1 MKMILLDRN
10 ENWIGNVQG
19 AIIAERQAE
28 INGHDLLLLETLSEL
43 EKGQRIV
50 YQDEQN
56 YWHEYIVREVKKRHD
71 SGLQYSIYCE
81 SSFYELLGDYIE
93 DKRPTNTTATAA
105 LSIALE
111 PTRWQ
116 VGQVD
121 NLGLHSTNFYQISAK
136 EAVSKIAEVWKGEIR
151 TRITV
156 VGNQITGRYVDLKS
170 LIGNDL
176 GKRFSYDKD
185 MHAITKTVARADVI
199 TALYGYGRGEEVGDG
214 YGRRLRFGEINDGVD
229 YVENLDAKAIWG
241 RLNPDGS
248 RSHVFGKEIFD
259 DIEDMVELKAKTE
272 DKLVELSQPMI
283 SYTADVLDLKAAGF
297 DHEGVGLG
305 DTCLIIDK
313 EFEPELRISGRVIAV
328 IEDLIG
334 KRKTITLGNYL
345 PIITDSISK
354 QEAFINSFRARSS
367 VWDRSGAFDEDGNLS
382 TNFIDGAID
391 VLKHQLLSVQS
402 GWYTDDNG
410 NLVLDA
416 TNGESSMMLSGAG
429 FMIANTK
436 LPNGEWDYRT
446 FGTGDGFTADMIIA
460 GALVGGNVAWNLE
473 DGTLLIG
480 ESTEDYQLY
489 FDGTDLH
496 FGEGVAVTWSTL
508 SGKPTYLGSDRISSP
523 EIYGG
528 NIYGGNIY
536 GGTITSGTTITGA
549 SIQTTDGNIGGFE
562 ITPSGLRKSIYRTF
576 GPFTTADVNTVQQI
590 MLSGVQPSQSQLN
603 KYDMHGLGYFNSWT
617 TMEIN
622 RMATGL
628 LPNPKTV
635 EYVVEINA
643 NSRDKMVRVYAPEY
657 LNLVEGTTVGISS
670 VKSPRIISEF
680 AGNLA
685 YSAFSYLDLDTYRLY
700 DRSLEIR
707 DGIVIDAHAGGYR
720 DLLLNI
726 TNSVSATTGVTSVN
740 ARALGKVV
748 TIRFLYKPTSTGFIQ
763 NVITMPVGYR
773 PPTQVAIAIATTQ
786 TTADAATNI
795 MAYLG
800 SNGSATVITSGTLPT
815 YELLFTVTYIAL

>member
-259 DIEDMVELKAKTE
+259 DIENMVELKAKTE

-354 QEAFINSFRARSS
+354 QEAFIDSFRARSS
-367 VWDRSGAFDEDGNLS
+367 VWDRSGSFGEDGKLS

-446 FGTGDGFTADMIIA
+446 FGTGDGFTADMIVL

-528 NIYGGNIY
+528 NIYGG
-536 GGTITSGTTITGA
+536 TITSNSTITGA
-549 SIQTTDGNIGGFE
+549 TITGGTISSGTVINVGTDLTVGKKITLGTDAVKKTIQIHDGALITGSGGSSPHLG
-562 ITPSGLRKSIYRTF
+562 IS
-576 GPFTTADVNTVQQI
+576 ANTVELTGSANI
-590 MLSGVQPSQSQLN
+590 NLSTQSLTR
-603 KYDMHGLGYFNSWT
+603 KYPNGAEH
-617 TMEIN
+617 EIYD
-622 RMATGL
+622 A
-628 LPNPKTV
+628 
-635 EYVVEINA
+635 
-643 NSRDKMVRVYAPEY
+643 SR
-657 LNLVEGTTVGISS
+657 
-670 VKSPRIISEF
+670 F
-680 AGNLA
+680 
-685 YSAFSYLDLDTYRLY
+685 
-700 DRSLEIR
+700 RS
-707 DGIVIDAHAGGYR
+707 G
-720 DLLLNI
+720 
-726 TNSVSATTGVTSVN
+726 
-740 ARALGKVV
+740 VV
-748 TIRFLYKPTSTGFIQ
+748 TIS
-763 NVITMPVGYR
+763 
-773 PPTQVAIAIATTQ
+773 
-786 TTADAATNI
+786 TTANNTVSQYVSFGTAFSSAPQVVACLAGTVPTRFRGPSVQNI
-795 MAYLG
+795 
-800 SNGSATVITSGTLPT
+800 TTSGF
-815 YELLFTVTYIAL
+815 YVYIRDTTTGTAYVRWIAVL

>member
-121 NLGLHSTNFYQISAK
+121 DLGLHSTNFYQISAK
-136 EAVSKIAEVWKGEIR
+136 EAVSKIAGVWKGEIR

-248 RSHVFGKEIFD
+248 RSHVFGKETFD
-259 DIEDMVELKAKTE
+259 DIENMVELKAKTE

-328 IEDLIG
+328 VEDLIG

-354 QEAFINSFRARSS
+354 QEAFIDSFRARSS
-367 VWDRSGAFDEDGNLS
+367 VWDRSGSFGEDGKLS
-382 TNFIDGAID
+382 TSFIDGAID
-391 VLKHQLLSVQS
+391 VLKNQLLSVQS
-402 GWYTDDNG
+402 GWYTDDSG

-416 TNGESSMMLSGAG
+416 INGESSMMLSGAG

-446 FGTGDGFTADMIIA
+446 FGTGYGFTADMIIA

-536 GGTITSGTTITGA
+536 GGTITSGSTIDV
-549 SIQTTDGNIGGFE
+549 TTDLKVGDNVYVGGTDTTRMKGVILGGIG
-562 ITPSGLRKSIYRTF
+562 SIYAYNDEIALNSQNIVMQTRF
-576 GPFTTADVNTVQQI
+576 GLFWEHWD
-590 MLSGVQPSQSQLN
+590 SQSPIP
-603 KYDMHGLGYFNSWT
+603 K
-617 TMEIN
+617 
-622 RMATGL
+622 
-628 LPNPKTV
+628 KTV
-635 EYVVEINA
+635 IDYYGDVYADYLGGSAASAYKKSSNFRTGVVEISTTA
-643 NSRDKMVRVYAPEY
+643 NTNVSKYVSFGTSFSSAPQVVACLAGTVPSRFQGPSVQNITTSGFDVY
-657 LNLVEGTTVGISS
+657 
-670 VKSPRIISEF
+670 
-680 AGNLA
+680 
-685 YSAFSYLDLDTYRLY
+685 
-700 DRSLEIR
+700 IR
-707 DGIVIDAHAGGYR
+707 D
-720 DLLLNI
+720 
-726 TNSVSATTGVTSVN
+726 TTTGTAYV
-740 ARALGKVV
+740 RW
-748 TIRFLYKPTSTGFIQ
+748 
-763 NVITMPVGYR
+763 
-773 PPTQVAIAIATTQ
+773 IAV
-786 TTADAATNI
+786 
-795 MAYLG
+795 L
-800 SNGSATVITSGTLPT
+800 
-815 YELLFTVTYIAL
+815 

>member
-259 DIEDMVELKAKTE
+259 DIENMVELKAKTE

-328 IEDLIG
+328 VEDLIG

-354 QEAFINSFRARSS
+354 QEAFIDSFRARSS
-367 VWDRSGAFDEDGNLS
+367 VWDRSGSFGEDGKLS
-382 TNFIDGAID
+382 TSFIDGAID
-391 VLKHQLLSVQS
+391 VLKNQLLSVQS
-402 GWYTDDNG
+402 GWYTDDSG

-416 TNGESSMMLSGAG
+416 INGESSMMLSGAG

-528 NIYGGNIY
+528 NIYGG
-536 GGTITSGTTITGA
+536 TITSGSTIDV
-549 SIQTTDGNIGGFE
+549 TTDLKVGNMIYLGSAA
-562 ITPSGLRKSIYRTF
+562 PSSAKSIIFGSALSNHGSISAFYNDGIHINSPKITISNHAAGTVWRSFDGLSPEKMVIDLYGDVYADYLGGTAASAYKKSSNFRT
-576 GPFTTADVNTVQQI
+576 G
-590 MLSGVQPSQSQLN
+590 
-603 KYDMHGLGYFNSWT
+603 
-617 TMEIN
+617 
-622 RMATGL
+622 
-628 LPNPKTV
+628 
-635 EYVVEINA
+635 VVEISTTA
-643 NSRDKMVRVYAPEY
+643 NTNVSKYVSFGTSFSSAPQVVACLAGTVPSRFQGPSVQNITTSGFDVY
-657 LNLVEGTTVGISS
+657 
-670 VKSPRIISEF
+670 
-680 AGNLA
+680 
-685 YSAFSYLDLDTYRLY
+685 
-700 DRSLEIR
+700 IR
-707 DGIVIDAHAGGYR
+707 D
-720 DLLLNI
+720 
-726 TNSVSATTGVTSVN
+726 TTTGTAYV
-740 ARALGKVV
+740 RW
-748 TIRFLYKPTSTGFIQ
+748 
-763 NVITMPVGYR
+763 
-773 PPTQVAIAIATTQ
+773 IAV
-786 TTADAATNI
+786 
-795 MAYLG
+795 L
-800 SNGSATVITSGTLPT
+800 
-815 YELLFTVTYIAL
+815 